1 MSSEVYLCHTSDMSP
16 PPYLRLRNLIVR
28 GTLAPGQAV
37 SEATLATRLGVSRT
51 PIRQAMHRLTAEG
64 LLVVTGGG
72 ARPRMAVAPLDR
84 DEARECYVA
93 VGLLESS
100 AARSVA
106 GWPAATRRA
115 LADEL
120 RALDAAFR
128 AAADAKRPAP
138 DVLYERHF
146 AFHDRLRR
154 ATAGPVVRDLLAAV
168 APRLERYQFFH
179 APLLQGAG
187 IGFERTYAE
196 HQAIVRAVRAGTA
209 DAVERCVRANWER
222 AADRLTSAIRAGDG
236 AR

>member
-16 PPYLRLRNLIVR
+16 PPYLRLRSLIVR

-106 GWPAATRRA
+106 GW
-115 LADEL
+115 LGN
-120 RALDAAFR
+120 
-128 AAADAKRPAP
+128 AP
-138 DVLYERHF
+138 C
-146 AFHDRLRR
+146 
-154 ATAGPVVRDLLAAV
+154 AGR
-168 APRLERYQFFH
+168 
-179 APLLQGAG
+179 
-187 IGFERTYAE
+187 
-196 HQAIVRAVRAGTA
+196 
-209 DAVERCVRANWER
+209 
-222 AADRLTSAIRAGDG
+222 
-236 AR
+236 